1 VLHAGHRIG
10 LALVTV
16 AVGACRSHPASQ
28 AASTAQPTRKVAADD
43 GPAKVRGPAQPAP
56 AVRVTANTG
65 AHGELAV
72 SVRNHAA
79 APVEI
84 APALR
89 VERAEKQ
96 GFEPVADV
104 ALSSQAGVRCVRLA
118 PGAELQPSAP
128 ADDRLRAS
136 GTYRVVLNGC
146 EDSYRIDSEPFQL
159 P

>member
-10 LALVTV
+10 LALVIV
-16 AVGACRSHPASQ
+16 VLGACRSHPATQ
-28 AASTAQPTRKVAADD
+28 AAKAAPPPRGVAAADA
-43 GPAKVRGPAQPAP
+43 PARAPSQPAP
-56 AVRVTANTG
+56 AVRVAAHAG
-65 AHGELAV
+65 ADGELAV

-89 VERAEKQ
+89 VERAETQ
-96 GFEPVADV
+96 GFEPVAEVDL
-104 ALSSQAGVRCVRLA
+104 AAQAGARCVRLA
-118 PGAELQPSAP
+118 PGAELQPTPPSES
-128 ADDRLRAS
+128 RLRAR

-146 EDSYRIDSEPFQL
+146 EDSYRIDSEPFEL

>member
-1 VLHAGHRIG
+1 VLHPGYGIG

-16 AVGACRSHPASQ
+16 VLGACRSHPASQ
-28 AASTAQPTRKVAADD
+28 TAKAAPAAREVAAADA
-43 GPAKVRGPAQPAP
+43 PARAPSRPAP
-56 AVRVTANTG
+56 AVRVAAHAG
-65 AHGELAV
+65 ADGELAV

-89 VERAEKQ
+89 VERAETQ
-96 GFEPVADV
+96 GFEPVAEV
-104 ALSSQAGVRCVRLA
+104 GLASQADARCVRLA
-118 PGAELQPSAP
+118 PGAELQPTAP
-128 ADDRLRAS
+128 PESRLRTR

-146 EDSYRIDSEPFQL
+146 ENSYRIDSEPFEL